1 MSFGRNLPYMWVS
14 VSLWSRLLLNPMTL
28 IDILIP
34 ASLLWMSEVMPP
46 PLWHPHGVLVSNR
59 PAHPSTE
66 LTYSQ
71 ADPTGSLF
79 GATRLS
85 ISGQPHTLLDEL
97 WIIQSLS
104 NFNDNAGG
112 NRRPT
117 TASSSRNELHSHM
130 KRKRGCPRV
139 KEVVLHIKRGVGRP
153 RKKPLDSE
161 NNAPPLPKK
170 KVGRPPKT
178 KNSGGVVVDFGPIVS
193 TYITSNI
200 YNSFSCFFGII
211 GHPCFPKPASNKPSG
226 NCGGNGHAA
235 KTQAADT
242 QTDSR
247 HTASDPT
254 AGESTATECAADS
267 WMWFD
272 EC

>member
-1 MSFGRNLPYMWVS
+1 
-14 VSLWSRLLLNPMTL
+14 
-28 IDILIP
+28 
-34 ASLLWMSEVMPP
+34 
-46 PLWHPHGVLVSNR
+46 VLVSNR

-71 ADPTGSLF
+71 ADPTGGLLD
-79 GATRLS
+79 ATRLS
-85 ISGQPHTLLDEL
+85 VSGQPHTLSGEL
-97 WIIQSLS
+97 RIIQSS
-104 NFNDNAGG
+104 FNFDDNAGG

-117 TASSSRNELHSHM
+117 TASSSRNELHSHT
-130 KRKRGCPRV
+130 KRKRGRPRV
-139 KEVVLHIKRGVGRP
+139 KEVVLRIKRGVGRP

-161 NNAPPLPKK
+161 NNTPPLPKK
-170 KVGRPPKT
+170 RVGRPPKT

-200 YNSFSCFFGII
+200 YNSFSRFFGII
-211 GHPCFPKPASNKPSG
+211 GRPCFPKPASNEPSG
-226 NCGGNGHAA
+226 NCGSNGHAE

-247 HTASDPT
+247 HTAGDPT
-254 AGESTATECAADS
+254 AGGSTATECAADS
-267 WMWFD
+267 RMWFD

>member
-1 MSFGRNLPYMWVS
+1 
-14 VSLWSRLLLNPMTL
+14 
-28 IDILIP
+28 
-34 ASLLWMSEVMPP
+34 
-46 PLWHPHGVLVSNR
+46 VSNR

-71 ADPTGSLF
+71 AGPAGGHFD
-79 GATRLS
+79 ATRLS
-85 ISGQPHTLLDEL
+85 VSGQPHTLSGEF
-97 WIIQSLS
+97 WSIQSSS
-104 NFNDNAGG
+104 NFDDNAGG
-112 NRRPT
+112 NRRLIT
-117 TASSSRNELHSHM
+117 VSSSRNEPPSHT
-130 KRKRGCPRV
+130 KRKRGRPRV
-139 KEVVLHIKRGVGRP
+139 KEVVLRIKRGVGRP

-200 YNSFSCFFGII
+200 YNSLSHFFGVI
-211 GHPCFPKPASNKPSG
+211 GCPCCPKPASTEPSG

-247 HTASDPT
+247 HTAGDPT
-254 AGESTATECAADS
+254 AGGSTATECAADS
-267 WMWFD
+267 RMWFD
-272 EC
+272 GC